1 MNHHDDCS
9 GDLRREQSAARR
21 IAEGVR
27 RLRLEQHLSL
37 RTLAS
42 RAECSASFISQVE
55 HGTVSPSIASLER
68 IAAVLG
74 VTLSEFFAPE
84 HTSPVKPLIVR
95 SDQGLR
101 LASEWSRAT
110 LRPLGPAG
118 HVLNPVILT
127 LEAGGRSGGT
137 PSSHRGEEF
146 ALVLSGDVTLHLVD
160 ETHKLVAGDAATL
173 PDGVPH
179 RWENPNAV
187 PTSIVLVSY
196 SSLHSASS

>member
-1 MNHHDDCS
+1 MNHHDDRS
-9 GDLRREQSAARR
+9 SDLLQEQSAASR

-84 HTSPVKPLIVR
+84 HTSLVKPLIVR

-110 LRPLGPAG
+110 LRPIGPAG
-118 HVLNPVILT
+118 HVLSPVILT
-127 LEAGGRSGGT
+127 LESGGQSGGA
-137 PSSHRGEEF
+137 PSAHRGEEF
-146 ALVLSGDVTLHLVD
+146 ALVLSGNVTLHLVD
-160 ETHKLVAGDAATL
+160 ETHQLAAGDAATL
-173 PDGVPH
+173 PEGVPH
-179 RWENPNAV
+179 QWENPGAA
-187 PTSIVLVSY
+187 PTSIVLVSC
-196 SSLHSASS
+196 SSPRASS